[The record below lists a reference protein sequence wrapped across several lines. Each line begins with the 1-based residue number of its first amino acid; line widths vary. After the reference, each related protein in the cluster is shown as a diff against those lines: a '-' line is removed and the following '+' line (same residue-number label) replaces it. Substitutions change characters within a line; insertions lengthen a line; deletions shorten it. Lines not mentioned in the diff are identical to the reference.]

1 MSDLVS
7 TEPLAQSADVSA
19 PGRIGLAAILLAV
32 GALVTWSELAPI
44 ASAVIAPGVVVVE
57 NSRRVVQH
65 ADGGTVKSIVV
76 QDGSHV
82 REGDVLITLDDR
94 RLATTKATIATML
107 ELNHAQTERLRTER
121 AGINTADPPNLADE
135 VTATQSV
142 ASEAA
147 QFRARRN
154 ALIARVEAIR
164 SERVQNEAALPGVQ
178 EQIRAQATRLR
189 LTEVE
194 LSGAAELA
202 KLGAGTRNRVLELA
216 KIHAE
221 IEGVLSG
228 LRAREAELTL
238 KVAHSAL
245 DVAKINS
252 TFIEGVET
260 ELHGAQRERV
270 ELEDKLA
277 QVNEQLGRTQ
287 ITAPVSGTV
296 VNLAIHTV
304 GGVVSPGAVLME
316 IVPDNEKLV
325 IESQIRPEDA
335 DGVHEDAAVD
345 VRVSGAGSKR
355 TKRLLGRVLSISA
368 DRLTDRLRGNSYFIL
383 RAEVPRLQFEEA
395 TERTLYPGMPV
406 ELFVNKGQKTIVE
419 YLVSPITDFF
429 ARSFRQ

>member
-7 TEPLAQSADVSA
+7 TELLTQPADVSG
-19 PGRIGLAAILLAV
+19 PGRLGLAAILLSV
-32 GALVTWSELAPI
+32 GALALWSELAPI
-44 ASAVIAPGVVVVE
+44 ASAVITPGVVVVE

-65 ADGGTVKSIVV
+65 ADGGTAKSINV

-82 REGDVLITLDDR
+82 RQGDVLITLDDK
-94 RLATTKATIATML
+94 RLATTKATITTML
-107 ELNHAQTERLRTER
+107 ELNHAQIERLHTER
-121 AGINTADPPNLADE
+121 AGINSAASSDVAE
-135 VTATQSV
+135 AVGASQSV
-142 ASEAA
+142 AGEAA

-154 ALIARVEAIR
+154 ALIARVQAIK
-164 SERVQNEAALPGVQ
+164 SERVQNETALPSVQ
-178 EQIRAQATRLR
+178 EQMRAQATRLR

-202 KLGAGTRNRVLELA
+202 KSGAGTRIRVLELA
-216 KIHAE
+216 KIHAD
-221 IEGVLSG
+221 IQGILSG
-228 LRAREAELTL
+228 LRGRESELTL
-238 KVAHSAL
+238 KIAHS
-245 DVAKINS
+245 DVEIEKINS

-260 ELHGAQRERV
+260 ELHGAQREQV

-277 QVNEQLGRTQ
+277 QVHEQLGRSQ
-287 ITAPVSGTV
+287 ITAPASGTV
-296 VNLAIHTV
+296 VNLSLHTV
-304 GGVVSPGAVLME
+304 GGVVSPGAILME
-316 IVPDNEKLV
+316 IVPENEKLV

-335 DGVHEDAAVD
+335 DGIHEDAAVD

-355 TKRLLGRVLSISA
+355 TKRLLGRVLSVSA
-368 DRLTDRLRGNSYFIL
+368 DRLTDRLRGNSYFVL